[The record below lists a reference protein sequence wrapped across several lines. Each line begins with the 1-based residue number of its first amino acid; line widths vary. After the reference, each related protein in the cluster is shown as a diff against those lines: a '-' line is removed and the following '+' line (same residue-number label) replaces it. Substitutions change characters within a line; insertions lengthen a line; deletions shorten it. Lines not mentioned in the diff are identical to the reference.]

1 MATLMANNDLLN
13 SPIVNAERD
22 SRDLRPLLESVLDEK
37 TIAAALNELA
47 PERLRETWS
56 DELAE

>member
-1 MATLMANNDLLN
+1 
-13 SPIVNAERD
+13 VNAERD